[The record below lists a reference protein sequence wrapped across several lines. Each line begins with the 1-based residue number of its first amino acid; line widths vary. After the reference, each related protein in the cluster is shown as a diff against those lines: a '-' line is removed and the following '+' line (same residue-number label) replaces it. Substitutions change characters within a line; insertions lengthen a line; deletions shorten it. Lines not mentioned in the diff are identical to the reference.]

1 MKGKALYSGAG
12 LAVVAGLLMGAA
24 MKPDLGVA
32 RPNGPQIFGEWP
44 AGGPTGPF
52 DTDALAFAA
61 YASKI
66 PDYVLG
72 TDWRQAV
79 AMPVAYQAEA
89 YQPEEPASDYPEYA
103 EAEYTAQS
111 YDYSRPAWEEPARE
125 APSYPSM
132 AGGVAYGQPVA
143 QDAVAVQV
151 LDEPAPTFDP
161 DAPPEATG
169 DTSVSG

>member
-52 DTDALAFAA
+52 DTDSLAFAA

-66 PDYVLG
+66 PEYVLG

-79 AMPVAYQAEA
+79 TMPVAYQAEA
-89 YQPEEPASDYPEYA
+89 YQAEEPTADYAEYA
-103 EAEYTAQS
+103 EADYASQS
-111 YDYSRPAWEEPARE
+111 YDYSRATWEEPARD

-132 AGGVAYGQPVA
+132 AGGVAYG
-143 QDAVAVQV
+143 
-151 LDEPAPTFDP
+151 EPAAREPVLAQASEDPGPVFDAE
-161 DAPPEATG
+161 APPEATG
-169 DTSVSG
+169 DTTVPG